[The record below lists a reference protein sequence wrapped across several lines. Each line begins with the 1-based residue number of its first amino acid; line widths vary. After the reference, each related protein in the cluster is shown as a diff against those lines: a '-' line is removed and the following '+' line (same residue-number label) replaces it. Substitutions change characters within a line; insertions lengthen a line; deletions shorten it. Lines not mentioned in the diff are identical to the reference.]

1 MAINLK
7 ISSSVFL
14 ALCLSTAPLAAA
26 DLPYKGEGHVM
37 AKPADFQWNPV
48 KSMAPGAEIAVLE
61 GDLSEEA
68 PFTMRLRMPADYD
81 LMPHTH
87 PEYERVTVLSGT
99 LNFAHGDEFDRN
111 KVETLPEG
119 SFAVMAPGEP
129 MYGYTGEDEVVIQL
143 HGTGPWGIEY
153 INPEDDPRK

>member
-7 ISSSVFL
+7 IGSSIFL
-14 ALCLSTAPLAAA
+14 ALCLGTMPLAAA

-37 AKPADFQWNPV
+37 AEPADLQWKPV

-61 GDLSEEA
+61 GDPSQEA
-68 PFTMRLRMPADYD
+68 PFTMRLKMPANYD
-81 LMPHTH
+81 LLPHTH
-87 PEYERVTVLSGT
+87 PEYERVTVLSGPFH
-99 LNFAHGDEFDRN
+99 FAQGEQFDRDQA
-111 KVETLPEG
+111 KALPEG

-129 MYGYTGEDEVVIQL
+129 MFGHTGDEEVVIQL